1 MPFLG
6 GDNISLIG
14 ADIHREYCPG
24 IIEGNNIETKQRSP
38 NTQNRW
44 KAFPKNGLLSIE
56 EIKEKILFDQYIKM
70 IEQSKPLVK
79 FTGFKTREIV

>member
-24 IIEGNNIETKQRSP
+24 IIERNNIETKQRSP

-44 KAFPKNGLLSIE
+44 EALLKNGLLSIE
-56 EIKEKILFDQYIKM
+56 VIKEKITFDQYIKM
-70 IEQSKPLVK
+70 IEQSEPLV
-79 FTGFKTREIV
+79 